1 MATVQTATIKIKK
14 ESQNSLLT
22 FGRRIMEYHVQNS
35 TELHNK
41 MDIIDRAYAR
51 YTDDASGTVTD
62 GGVDV
67 RAADVACDVF
77 NTGDRITPPVV
88 VAQVDSYVAYLADVF
103 CSGSPLFPVVSSPST
118 RQWAEQLETL
128 LDDHASLGGYAR
140 QLLLF
145 LRDGIKY
152 NYSGLEVD
160 WDSITQ
166 FSTLSDYLTGTGQK
180 LENKDK
186 FFNRVKR
193 LNPRNIIRD
202 PSVLPGDVAEH
213 GDFVGYVERLSMTQM
228 KRYLLKMAKQDRAFN
243 ITEAMNTGHVM
254 GMHDGTHV
262 YQENPQIS
270 EYVSKDGY
278 TNKRGVDWD
287 AYAAGGTGEKKRKS
301 PSYGNQYEKV
311 VIYARIIPSDHAITS
326 PQPNTPQI
334 WRLVIINNQVLV
346 AAHRII
352 SAYDYLP
359 ILIGQPMEDGFGDQT
374 QSVAESEIPFQEGAS
389 TLFNIRFAAARRAVS
404 DRALY
409 NSNVIDSKHVNSKAA
424 APKIPVN
431 ISPLTNV
438 SLESVYKQIPF
449 DMRGTETTIQDAQ
462 VMIGFSKEL
471 HGLNNARMGQF
482 QKGNKSVTEWND
494 TMGGSDNRLRLPALV
509 LEYQVFAPMKSMMTL
524 NIFQNGEDVDLVS
537 QKTGDVVKI
546 NIAELRKHALSFKL
560 ADGYSPKS
568 KLASTEMIATGMQMI
583 GQSEILQQAFGSHLP
598 GMFIH
603 LMSLSGVKGLEEYDP
618 AKAPAEAPPG
628 LQDAN
633 LQQLAAGMAQ
643 QPSIPGQAP
652 PGAQPLINQPMA
664 NPELP

>member
-1 MATVQTATIKIKK
+1 MATVKTDTIKIKK

-22 FGRRIMEYHVQNS
+22 FVRRVCEYHVANS
-35 TELHNK
+35 TELHTK

-51 YTDDASGTVTD
+51 YTDDTNAVITD

-67 RAADVACDVF
+67 RASDVSCDIF
-77 NTGDRITPPVV
+77 NTGDKITPPVV
-88 VAQVDSYVAYLADVF
+88 VSQVDSYVAYLADVF
-103 CSGSPLFPVVSSPST
+103 CTGSPLFPVVSSPST

-140 QLLLF
+140 QLLMF
-145 LRDGIKY
+145 LRDSIKY
-152 NYSGLEVD
+152 NYSGIEVD

-180 LENKDK
+180 LDNKDK
-186 FFNRVKR
+186 FFNRIKR

-213 GDFVGYVERLSMTQM
+213 GDYVGYVERLSMTQM
-228 KRYLLKMAKQDRAFN
+228 KRYLIKLQKQDRAFN
-243 ITEAMNTGHVM
+243 ITEAMNSGHVM
-254 GMHDGTHV
+254 GMHDGTHL
-262 YQENPQIS
+262 YEENPQIS
-270 EYVSKDGY
+270 AYVSKDGY

-287 AYAAGGTGEKKRKS
+287 AYAAGAAGSTRRKS

-311 VIYARIIPSDHAITS
+311 VLYARIIPSDHGIVS

-334 WRLVIINNQVLV
+334 WRIVVINNQWVV

-374 QSVAESEIPFQEGAS
+374 QSVAEGEIPFQEGAS
-389 TLFNIRFAAARRAVS
+389 KLFNIRFAAARRAVS

-409 NSNVIDSKHVNSKAA
+409 NSNVIKAADVNSKAA

-431 ISPLTNV
+431 ISPLSPMTL
-438 SLESVYKQIPF
+438 SSVYQQIPF
-449 DMRGTETTIQDAQ
+449 DMRGTESTIQDAQ
-462 VMIGFSKEL
+462 IMIGFSKEL
-471 HGLNNARMGQF
+471 HGLNNAKMGQF

-494 TMGGSDNRLRLPALV
+494 TMGGADNRLRLPALV

-524 NIFQNGEDVDLVS
+524 NIFQNGENVDLVS
-537 QKTGDVVKI
+537 QKTGDVIKI
-546 NIAELRKHALSFKL
+546 DIAELRKHALSFKL

-568 KLASTEMIATGMQMI
+568 KLASTDMIAQGMQMI
-583 GQSEILQQAFGSHLP
+583 GQSQILQERFGQHLP

-603 LMSLSGVKGLEEYDP
+603 LMSLGGVKGLEEYDP
-618 AKAPAEAPPG
+618 AKAQEATPAG
-628 LQDAN
+628 LQAAT
-633 LQQLAAGMAQ
+633 LQGAPAQMDPAAMMQ
-643 QPSIPGQAP
+643 QAGAVVPPTNAP
-652 PGAQPLINQPMA
+652 
-664 NPELP
+664 LP